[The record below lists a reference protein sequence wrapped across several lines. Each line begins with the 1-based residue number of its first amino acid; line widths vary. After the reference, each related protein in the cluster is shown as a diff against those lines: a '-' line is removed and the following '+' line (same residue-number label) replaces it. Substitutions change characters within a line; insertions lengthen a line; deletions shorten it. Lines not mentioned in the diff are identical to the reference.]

1 MYERILKLAPILE
14 HKSLFLLGPR
24 QTGKS
29 TLFKTQFPQAV
40 YIDLLRNDTFR
51 MLSRAPETLRDLA
64 KASEKIIIIDEI
76 QKLPVLLDEVQSI
89 IDSRPDLRF
98 LLTGSSA
105 RKLKRGAANL
115 LGGRALFYNLHPLVS
130 KEVEYARLEDRLSR
144 GSMPGILDSEM
155 YWEDLKAYVGSYL
168 REEIQAEGLTRSIEN
183 FSRFLDFCAHL
194 NCEQMN
200 YTKIGNDA
208 DIPPRTI
215 KDYVRILEDTLVG
228 YCLPPYRAKSG
239 RKTVSTEK
247 FYLFDVGVAHAL
259 LGRKIIESGTPD
271 FGKALEHYVF
281 LELKA
286 KLDYSRLDNK
296 ISYWRTQNQ
305 IEVDFVIDDSIAIE
319 VKGTGRVTASDLKGL
334 VAIKQDLPIKRAILV
349 CNESLRRVT
358 ENNIEIIPIEEFC
371 RELWSCSDRIL
382 LTP

>member
-1 MYERILKLAPILE
+1 
-14 HKSLFLLGPR
+14 LFLLGPR

-29 TLFKTQFPQAV
+29 TLLKTQFPHAI
-40 YIDLLRNDTFR
+40 YIDLLHNDTFR
-51 MLSRAPETLRDLA
+51 MLSRAPETLRELVT
-64 KASEKIIIIDEI
+64 SSQNIVIIDEV
-76 QKLPVLLDEVQSI
+76 QKLPVLLDEVQAL
-89 IDSRPDLRF
+89 IDRDSDLRF
-98 LLTGSSA
+98 ILTGSSA

-115 LGGRALFYNLHPLVS
+115 LGGRALFYSLHPLVS
-130 KEVEYARLEDRLSR
+130 KEVAFDRLEDQLCR
-144 GSMPGILDSEM
+144 GSMPGILDSEL

-194 NCEQMN
+194 NGEQMN

-208 DIPPRTI
+208 DISPRTI
-215 KDYVRILEDTLVG
+215 KDYVKILEDTLVG
-228 YCLPPYRAKSG
+228 YCVPPFRSKSG
-239 RKTVSTEK
+239 RKTVATEK

-259 LGRKIIESGTPD
+259 LGRKSIERGTPD

-286 KLDYSRLDNK
+286 KIDYGRFDQK

-305 IEVDFVIDDSIAIE
+305 LEVDFVLDDSIAIE

-334 VAIKQDLPIKRAILV
+334 IAIKEDLPIKRAILV
-349 CNESLRRVT
+349 CTESHKRIT
-358 ENNIEIIPIEEFC
+358 ESGIEIIPIGEFC
-371 RELWSCSDRIL
+371 RELWQFDDRL
-382 LTP
+382 LS